1 MPTLR
6 RTKIV
11 CTIGPATDAPEMLA
25 ALIDAG
31 MNVARLNFSHGSHD
45 EHRQRID
52 RLREIASQKKISIAI
67 LQDLGG
73 PKLRTGLMAAPVVLK
88 PGDIFILTN
97 REVPGDS
104 QAVSV
109 TYRDLPIQVKVG
121 ENILLADG
129 AIQLQVLDKNKTDL
143 RCRVIDGGAL
153 GSHKG
158 INLPQTSLVIPA
170 LTEKDKTD
178 LEFGLEAG
186 VDFVALSFVRKSSD
200 IQLVKEVMQTRNSNV
215 PIIAKIEKHE
225 ALQKIDAIID
235 AADGIMVARGD
246 LAVETPLERVPLVQ
260 KSLIKKCNRAGK
272 PVITATQMLKSMVD
286 EPRPTR
292 AEANDV
298 ANAVLDGTD
307 AVMLSEETTIGK
319 YPVQAVQ
326 VMDKI
331 LRTTETELKPR
342 DWLPTE
348 IHQGKIATA
357 AAVSHAAV
365 GIAQDLNVAAILTP
379 TRSGATAKMVAR
391 YRPRVPIVALCHRP
405 ETYRALSLVW
415 GVHPIFFDGDLD
427 NSDALIARCKAEA
440 LKRGFVVI
448 GETVLITA
456 GLPPSAQSSTNLI
469 KVETIDGL

>member
-1 MPTLR
+1 MSNFR

-11 CTIGPATDAPEMLA
+11 CTIGPASEAPEMLA
-25 ALIDAG
+25 ALMDAG
-31 MNVARLNFSHGSHD
+31 MNVGRLNFSHGSHD
-45 EHRQRID
+45 EHRVRINH
-52 RLREIASQKKISIAI
+52 LREMAAQKKLPIAI
-67 LQDLGG
+67 LQDLSG
-73 PKLRTGLMAAPVVLK
+73 PKLRTGMMASPAVLK

-97 REVPGDS
+97 RNVPGD
-104 QAVSV
+104 AREVSV
-109 TYRDLPIQVKVG
+109 TYRKLPSQVNVG
-121 ENILLADG
+121 ENVLLADG
-129 AIQLQVLDKNKTDL
+129 TIQLQVIDKSATDL
-143 RCRVIDGGAL
+143 RCRVIDGGTL
-153 GSHKG
+153 GSNKG
-158 INLPQTSLVIPA
+158 INLPQTSLSIPA
-170 LTEKDKTD
+170 LTEKDKND

-186 VDFVALSFVRKSSD
+186 VDFVALSFVRKPDD
-200 IQLVKEVMQTRNSNV
+200 IQLVKEVMAAKKRLV

-225 ALQKIDAIID
+225 ALQKFDAIIE

-260 KSLIKKCNRAGK
+260 KALIKKCNRAGK

-319 YPVQAVQ
+319 YPLQAVQ

-331 LRTTETELKPR
+331 LRTTETDLKPR

-348 IHQGKIATA
+348 IHHGKIAIA

-379 TRSGATAKMVAR
+379 TRSGATARMVAR
-391 YRPRVPIVALCHRP
+391 YRPRVPIVALCHRA

-415 GVHPIFFDGDLD
+415 GIHPIFFDEDLN
-427 NSDALIARCKAEA
+427 NSDALIAHCKEEA
-440 LKRGFVVI
+440 LKHGFVAK
-448 GETVLITA
+448 GDAVLITA
-456 GLPPSAQSSTNLI
+456 GLPPSAQSATNLI
-469 KVETIDGL
+469 KVETIE

>member
-1 MPTLR
+1 MPNLR

-25 ALIDAG
+25 ALMDAG
-31 MNVARLNFSHGSHD
+31 MNVARLNFSHGTLD
-45 EHRQRID
+45 AHRQRID
-52 RLREIASQKKISIAI
+52 RIREIADRKKLPIAI
-67 LQDLGG
+67 LQDLSG
-73 PKLRTGLMAAPVVLK
+73 PKLRTGLMAAPAVLK
-88 PGDIFILTN
+88 SGDIFILTN
-97 REVPGDS
+97 REVPGDA

-109 TYRDLPIQVKVG
+109 TYRDLPIQVKAG

-129 AIQLQVLDKNKTDL
+129 AIQLQVIDKNKTDL
-143 RCRVIDGGAL
+143 RCRVIDGGVL
-153 GSHKG
+153 DSHKG
-158 INLPQTSLVIPA
+158 INLPQTSLAIPA
-170 LTEKDKTD
+170 LTEKDKAD

-186 VDFVALSFVRKSSD
+186 VDFVALSFVRKPSD
-200 IQLVKEVMQTRNSNV
+200 IQLVKEVMQARNRHV

-225 ALQKIDAIID
+225 ALEKIDAIIA

-272 PVITATQMLKSMVD
+272 PVITATQMLKSMVA

-307 AVMLSEETTIGK
+307 AVMLSEETTIGRF
-319 YPVQAVQ
+319 PVQVVQ

-331 LRTTETELKPR
+331 LRTTETDLKPR
-342 DWLPTE
+342 DSLPTE
-348 IHQGKIATA
+348 MHQGKIAIA

-379 TRSGATAKMVAR
+379 TRSGATARMVAR

-405 ETYRALSLVW
+405 ETHRGLALVW
-415 GVHPIFFDGDLD
+415 GVHPICLNEDFD
-427 NSDALIARCKAEA
+427 NSDLLIARCKDEA
-440 LKRGFVVI
+440 LKHGFVEK
-448 GETVLITA
+448 GDTVLLTA
-456 GLPPSAQSSTNLI
+456 GLPPSAQSTTNLI
-469 KVETIDGL
+469 KVEVIA